1 VDDTGNLQNTPT
13 QSWFEEETDMPNF
26 NFTKYNE
33 LLVPIPGD
41 GSPIDFFSYYSM
53 MISLIYW
60 SMKLTVTLKKSFHV
74 LVIIRVHVYRRGNPR
89 IKTKC

>member
-1 VDDTGNLQNTPT
+1 MNLIHLD
-13 QSWFEEETDMPNF
+13 QSAFVHWFEEEIDMPDF
-26 NFTKYNE
+26 SFTKHNE

-41 GSPIDFFSYYSM
+41 GNPIDFFFLLFDEDFINLLVDETNSYAE
-53 MISLIYW
+53 
-60 SMKLTVTLKKSFHV
+60 KEF